1 MNEELELSEILQA
14 RRDKLR
20 RFQEDGRDPFLV
32 TRFERT
38 SRAQIIKDKFDEL
51 ENTDV
56 TIAGRMM
63 SKRDM
68 GKAFFCDLLDETGR
82 IQLYIRVDDVGADAF
97 AEFKKFDIG
106 DIIGISGFV
115 FRTRKGEISVHCKSV
130 ELLSKSLLPLPEKFH
145 GLKDNDLRYRQRYVD
160 LIVNPDVR
168 RKFEVRAAVVRAVRS
183 YFDSNGYL
191 EVETP
196 ILQTISGGAA
206 ARRFITSHNAL
217 DITMY
222 LRIETELNLKRL
234 IVGGLD
240 RVYEIGHIFRNEGM
254 DATHN
259 PEFTTVEFYEA
270 FTDMNGMM
278 TRVEGVFQK
287 AVEFAG
293 LTPEA
298 VSYQGETLDL
308 SAPFSRMTM
317 AEAVK
322 EYTGMDFDSF
332 SSAED
337 AVAAAKSI
345 GVTLPKEL
353 TWGNILFECFDQKVE
368 DKLVQPTFI
377 TRHPVEVS
385 PLAKRCPDDPR
396 LTERFELFIAR
407 RELANA
413 FSELNDPVDQRGRF
427 QKQLDARNSG
437 DEEAAMM
444 DEDFITALEYGMP
457 PTGGCGIGIDR
468 LVMLLTDSATIREV
482 ILFPTMK
489 PVE

>member
-206 ARRFITSHNAL
+206 AR
-217 DITMY
+217 
-222 LRIETELNLKRL
+222 
-234 IVGGLD
+234 
-240 RVYEIGHIFRNEGM
+240 
-254 DATHN
+254 
-259 PEFTTVEFYEA
+259 
-270 FTDMNGMM
+270 
-278 TRVEGVFQK
+278 
-287 AVEFAG
+287 
-293 LTPEA
+293 
-298 VSYQGETLDL
+298 
-308 SAPFSRMTM
+308 
-317 AEAVK
+317 
-322 EYTGMDFDSF
+322 
-332 SSAED
+332 
-337 AVAAAKSI
+337 
-345 GVTLPKEL
+345 
-353 TWGNILFECFDQKVE
+353 
-368 DKLVQPTFI
+368 
-377 TRHPVEVS
+377 
-385 PLAKRCPDDPR
+385 
-396 LTERFELFIAR
+396 
-407 RELANA
+407 
-413 FSELNDPVDQRGRF
+413 
-427 QKQLDARNSG
+427 
-437 DEEAAMM
+437 
-444 DEDFITALEYGMP
+444 
-457 PTGGCGIGIDR
+457 
-468 LVMLLTDSATIREV
+468 
-482 ILFPTMK
+482 
-489 PVE
+489 